1 MEFSILIHMERID
14 ENQCQKQLY
23 QEYIEL
29 CLIAEKAGFST
40 IWTGEHHL
48 VFIVT
53 FPKLFNQLAYF
64 SQCTATPAL
73 KGSIPSATLSDSKE

>member
-40 IWTGEHHL
+40 IWTGEHHGMNFGP
-48 VFIVT
+48 VACQFV
-53 FPKLFNQLAYF
+53 
-64 SQCTATPAL
+64 
-73 KGSIPSATLSDSKE
+73 SI

>member
-40 IWTGEHHL
+40 IWTGEHH
-48 VFIVT
+48 
-53 FPKLFNQLAYF
+53 
-64 SQCTATPAL
+64 
-73 KGSIPSATLSDSKE
+73 G

>member
-40 IWTGEHHL
+40 IWTGEPRDEFYHSSQS
-48 VFIVT
+48 FY
-53 FPKLFNQLAYF
+53 QF
-64 SQCTATPAL
+64 SRF
-73 KGSIPSATLSDSKE
+73 SE

>member
-40 IWTGEHHL
+40 IWTWRASRDEFYHSSQS
-48 VFIVT
+48 FY
-53 FPKLFNQLAYF
+53 QF
-64 SQCTATPAL
+64 SRF
-73 KGSIPSATLSDSKE
+73 SE